1 MVETD
6 AAASRRKGGIPRGL
20 ATEGPALLSYGF
32 RPFFLG
38 AGLYAVLA
46 MGLWIGALT
55 EGWEIGGT
63 AYGPLNW
70 HAHEMVFGYTT
81 AALAGFMLTA
91 IPNWTGRLPV
101 SGRPLLAL
109 VLLWLAGRL
118 AMLFPEALGVYPAAV
133 VEAAFVP
140 ALAAIAGQEIISGR
154 NWKNLKILI
163 ALTALGAVN
172 IAFHTLVLTGGDPQY
187 MFRAGI
193 SALVVLIALVGG
205 RIVPSFTRNWLSK
218 AGSSRVPAPFD
229 SLDKAAVAI
238 LIAAVAAWTVFPQ
251 TVPTAILA
259 TAAAVL
265 QLWRLLR
272 WRGHATV
279 EEPLVAV
286 LHVAYLFV
294 PIGMAG
300 VALAALGW
308 LHAPSALHLLT
319 VGAIGNMTMAVMTRA
334 TLGHTG
340 RRLTASAWTSLA
352 YLLVLVAAVV
362 RPFAELLPEYYH
374 TILGVSAGAWIAA
387 FGVFSVEYGRMLV
400 MPRVG
405 ARAQPMASNA
415 AAE

>member
-1 MVETD
+1 MVETE
-6 AAASRRKGGIPRGL
+6 AASSRPKGGIPRGL
-20 ATEGPALLSYGF
+20 ATDGPALLSYGF

-38 AGLYAVLA
+38 AGVYAVLA
-46 MGLWIGALT
+46 MGLWIAALT
-55 EGWEIGGT
+55 SGWEVGGT
-63 AYGPLNW
+63 TYGPLNW

-101 SGRPLLAL
+101 SGLPLLAL

-118 AMLFPEALGVYPAAV
+118 AMLVPEALGPYLAAV

-140 ALAAIAGQEIISGR
+140 ALAAIAGREIISGR

-163 ALTALGAVN
+163 ALTVLGAVN

-193 SALVVLIALVGG
+193 SALVALIALVGG
-205 RIVPSFTRNWLSK
+205 RIVPSFTRNWLNK
-218 AGSSRVPAPFD
+218 AGASRVPAPFG
-229 SLDKAAVAI
+229 SLDQAAVTVLVVA
-238 LIAAVAAWTVFPQ
+238 LAAWTVFPE
-251 TVPTAILA
+251 TLPTALLA

-265 QLWRLLR
+265 QLWRVLR
-272 WRGHATV
+272 WRGHATL

-308 LHAPSALHLLT
+308 LQAPSALHLLT
-319 VGAIGNMTMAVMTRA
+319 VGAIGNMTLAVMTRA

-340 RRLTASAWTSLA
+340 RRLTASGWTSLA
-352 YLLVLVAAVV
+352 YLLVLVAAVI
-362 RPFAELLPEYYH
+362 RPFAELLPDYYH
-374 TILGVSAGAWIAA
+374 LILEVSAGAWILA
-387 FGVFSVEYGRMLV
+387 FSVFSVEYGRMLV

-405 ARAQPMASNA
+405 ARAQPMASRA